1 MTASTGLRGT
11 EVYRASVVSDWIDV
25 NRHMNVAYYLLA
37 FDLAVDAL
45 WIRFGI
51 TEESIA
57 KTHGSTFAVESH
69 VTYQSELGLG
79 DEFVITTEVLAYDRK
94 RLHQFQRMFRAEDS
108 RLAATCEWMNLHV
121 DLERRKV
128 APWPEAVLDRIAV
141 FSAALPRGEPPAE
154 AGRRMRIREPLYTGV
169 DPYGEQ

>member
-1 MTASTGLRGT
+1 MTGSAELPGT
-11 EVYRASVVSDWIDV
+11 EVYRGSVVSDWIDV

-45 WIRFGI
+45 WTRFGI

-57 KTHGSTFAVESH
+57 RTHGSTFAVESH
-69 VTYQSELGLG
+69 VTYQSELALD
-79 DEFVITTEVLAYDRK
+79 DEFVITTQVLAYDEK

-121 DLERRKV
+121 DLSRRKV
-128 APWPEAVLDRIAV
+128 TPWPEPVLDKIAL
-141 FSAALPRGEPPAE
+141 FSAALPRGEAPAE
-154 AGRRMRIREPLYTGV
+154 AGRRMRIREPLYTGIS
-169 DPYGEQ
+169 PYGEH

>member
-1 MTASTGLRGT
+1 MTAGPELSGA
-11 EVYRASVVSDWIDV
+11 EVYRGSVSSDWIDV

-45 WIRFGI
+45 WTRFGI

-57 KTHGSTFAVESH
+57 STQGSTFAVESH
-69 VTYQSELGLG
+69 VTYQSELALG
-79 DEFVITTEVLAYDRK
+79 DEFVITTQVLAYDEK

-121 DLERRKV
+121 DLRQRKV
-128 APWPEAVLDRIAV
+128 TPWPEAVLDRIAV
-141 FSAALPRGEPPAE
+141 FSAAQAGGEPPPE

-169 DPYGEQ
+169 SPYGER